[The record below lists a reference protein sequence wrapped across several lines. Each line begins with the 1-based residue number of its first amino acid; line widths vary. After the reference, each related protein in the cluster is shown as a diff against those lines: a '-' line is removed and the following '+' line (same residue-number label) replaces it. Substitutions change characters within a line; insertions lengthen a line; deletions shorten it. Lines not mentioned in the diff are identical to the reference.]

1 MAAVAVVRIT
11 IVLDMMCPWSF
22 IGLRSL
28 ELAMRQ
34 APSGVTFEPTVLPF
48 EFDPPGTYPAEGQ
61 PWTEY
66 CEGYGAEKAAFLLG
80 QKLPRAFALGE
91 AVGIDFSLER
101 RIVGTET
108 VNAALTAVQ
117 RHGGSAV
124 AFALTLLSH
133 HFEQLRDPN
142 DPELLRPL
150 LRAHGVPEAEWP
162 AILEPS
168 PQRAAANAAATQQG
182 RAISGGSVPRFVVRC
197 GDSDE
202 EIPGPAAGPTSP
214 DFFSQLSAECLA
226 RSGSG
231 SGSGSGSAP
240 GSGSGLG
247 SASDKTCLKSDDA
260 EAMRDSTS
268 PWLLFGNRTA
278 PGDRAG
284 FFTAET
290 TEHWPAGRVIRNVSH
305 PSLVP
310 HLADPAH
317 PQHDGTAVVVAPGGA
332 YKWLTWD
339 AEGAD
344 IAAWLN
350 SIGVSAFLLKYRV
363 PFRPW
368 LCKPGYGC
376 RSGEAPLMD
385 AQRAMVAVTESCRLG
400 CILLKMTAILLL
412 TGAPALARRL
422 ARHQRLPHRLH
433 GLQRRRPRHRARVH
447 DLLRRSGAGVPSHR
461 RRG

>member
-1 MAAVAVVRIT
+1 MAVAVVRIT

-34 APSGVTFEPTVLPF
+34 APSGVAFEPTILPF

-91 AVGIDFSLER
+91 RVGIEFSLER

-133 HFEQLRDPN
+133 HFERLRDPN

-168 PQRAAANAAATQQG
+168 PQRAAANAAVTQQG

-197 GDSDE
+197 GDSDD
-202 EIPGPAAGPTSP
+202 EIPGPADGPTSP
-214 DFFSQLSAECLA
+214 DYFSQLIAECLA
-226 RSGSG
+226 RRGSG
-231 SGSGSGSAP
+231 S
-240 GSGSGLG
+240 G

-260 EAMRDSTS
+260 ETMRGPAT
-268 PWLLFGNRTA
+268 PWPLFGNRTGKIVILSRFA
-278 PGDRAG
+278 CLSVSLTPKVSLFQR
-284 FFTAET
+284 
-290 TEHWPAGRVIRNVSH
+290 PAI
-305 PSLVP
+305 
-310 HLADPAH
+310 
-317 PQHDGTAVVVAPGGA
+317 
-332 YKWLTWD
+332 
-339 AEGAD
+339 
-344 IAAWLN
+344 
-350 SIGVSAFLLKYRV
+350 
-363 PFRPW
+363 
-368 LCKPGYGC
+368 
-376 RSGEAPLMD
+376 
-385 AQRAMVAVTESCRLG
+385 
-400 CILLKMTAILLL
+400 
-412 TGAPALARRL
+412 APASSPPRPPSTGPRAESSATSRTLPSSPSSRIRPTRSTTARRSWWRRA
-422 ARHQRLPHRLH
+422 ART
-433 GLQRRRPRHRARVH
+433 
-447 DLLRRSGAGVPSHR
+447 SG
-461 RRG
+461 